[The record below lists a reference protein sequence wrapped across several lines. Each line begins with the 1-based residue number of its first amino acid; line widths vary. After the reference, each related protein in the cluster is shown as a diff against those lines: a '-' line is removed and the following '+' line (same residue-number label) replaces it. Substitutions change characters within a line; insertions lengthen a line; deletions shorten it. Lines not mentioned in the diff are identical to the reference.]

1 MSNLKEQL
9 KLYERPT
16 FINGLLLGITIVLFL
31 LKLTLGFMVN
41 SLALQADAIDNI
53 TDVIFIVTGLIGI
66 FFAQKKPNEKFP
78 YGYYKIENIV
88 SLIISL
94 IIFFT
99 AYNIIETSIIDIIN
113 FFRGIQR
120 IVIFIPNI
128 LLILIIFLAISFSLT
143 LYLKIIG
150 KRINSPIIQ
159 AEGSEKLYDNFISLS
174 VIIGFLGI
182 AFQFYLLDAII
193 SLFIAIFII
202 KGGYDI
208 FVTSTRTL
216 LDAVIDFDKRTELWK
231 LIEETSNIKKIK
243 NLEIRAYGRY
253 KFLELDIELNKEI
266 PLSQMDNLKNKLDLD
281 IKAKFPQIFKI
292 IIIIHGSED
301 ITINVA
307 VPLEDNEG
315 KQSKISTHYGESPFF
330 ALLEFKEG
338 NLERFEILPNKFALE
353 EKRKGILVSDWLI
366 SKKIN
371 KIYLKN
377 VLKKG
382 PYLIFNNNYVETMT
396 SDLDTLNDVIL
407 IEKEN
412 SKRK

>member
-1 MSNLKEQL
+1 MSDLKENL

-16 FINGLLLGITIVLFL
+16 FINGLLLGITIVLFIF
-31 LKLTLGFMVN
+31 KLTLGFMVN
-41 SLALQADAIDNI
+41 SLALQADGIDNI
-53 TDVIFIVTGLIGI
+53 TDVIFIATGLIGI

-78 YGYYKIENIV
+78 YGYYKIENVV

-113 FFRGIQR
+113 FFRGAQR
-120 IVIFIPNI
+120 IVIFLPNI

-159 AEGSEKLYDNFISLS
+159 AEGSEKFYDNFISLS
-174 VIIGFLGI
+174 VIIGFIGI
-182 AFQFYLLDAII
+182 AFQFYLLDSII

-208 FVTSTRTL
+208 FVSSTRIL
-216 LDAVIDFDKRTELWK
+216 LDAVIDFEKRTELWK
-231 LIEETSNIKKIK
+231 LIEETPNVRKIK

-266 PLSQMDNLKNKLDLD
+266 PLSQFGNLKNKLDLD

-292 IIIIHGSED
+292 IIIIHGSEE
-301 ITINVA
+301 ISTNVA

-315 KQSKISTHYGESPFF
+315 KQSKISKHYGESPFF
-330 ALLEFKEG
+330 ALLKFKDG
-338 NLERFEILPNKFALE
+338 SLEKFEIVINKFVQE

-366 SKKIN
+366 SQKIN
-371 KIYLKN
+371 TIYLKN

-382 PYLIFNNNYVETMT
+382 PYLIFNNNFVETIVT
-396 SDLDTLNDVIL
+396 DLDNLNEVIL
-407 IEKEN
+407 IEKEK